1 MKIMSETRLMV
12 EQIIAA
18 VDQLELEELTMLNKH
33 LSKLRRERM
42 RELTKQARQRTA
54 RISET
59 EIDNAVS
66 QAIVEVR
73 EGQS

>member
-1 MKIMSETRLMV
+1 MSENRLMV

-18 VDQLELEELTMLNKH
+18 VNQLELEELTILNKH

-42 RELTKQARQRTA
+42 RELTKQVRQRTA
-54 RISET
+54 HLSET

-73 EGQS
+73 DGKP